1 MLSKTISPKELHN
14 NLDNVKLGT
23 WSLIDVRSVSEYRA
37 GHIPMAALMPF
48 GHTTKTAQQIN
59 PDAMTVLY
67 CRTGNR
73 SGERLRSFPAWVS
86 TMSILWMVGLL
97 IGFLQDFPLKRDV
110 EDQDQKKSAVLL
122 LPLSAW

>member
-14 NLDNVKLGT
+14 NLDNVKLGI

-73 SGERLRSFPAWVS
+73 SGEEAQELSGMGFNNVYSLDGGLTNWISSGFP
-86 TMSILWMVGLL
+86 
-97 IGFLQDFPLKRDV
+97 V
-110 EDQDQKKSAVLL
+110 EEGR
-122 LPLSAW
+122 